1 MPALFQG
8 KIEGWCNMPEVVA
21 LQHITGMAKTVNRV
35 ADIHKYI
42 QICLF

>member
-8 KIEGWCNMPEVVA
+8 KIEGKGNMPEVVA

-35 ADIHKYI
+35 ADIYKYI
-42 QICLF
+42 KTCLF